1 MSMYRE
7 RLARLR
13 GALDRLGA
21 DAALISQP
29 ESRRYL
35 SGYSGHDMP
44 PRDSAGYLFV
54 SARDAFLLTDGR
66 TAEMAAAE
74 SPDYEVVVYQNVEL
88 AARTVAELS
97 RKSAARRVAF
107 ESIHLPYVLWQRM
120 GAALAGSAD
129 LVEGG
134 ELVDQLR
141 IAKDAEELR
150 QLGAA
155 VAVLDDCFGH
165 LVEHVLRAGITERQV
180 SAAVD
185 DYLRSRGSETSFASI
200 VASGPNSA
208 IPHAPITDRELREG
222 EPLKIDIGA
231 VVNGY
236 CSDMTRTVC
245 LGEAPP
251 QLRELHALVLES
263 QETAERD
270 IRPGM
275 TGREGDTIAREV
287 IQRAG
292 HADLFTHGTGHGIG
306 LEVHEPPWLSQSRG
320 DHVLAPGMV
329 FSVEPGVY
337 LPGWGG
343 VRIEDL
349 VVLEANGARVLSQS
363 PKTLELRGDR
373 P

>member
-1 MSMYRE
+1 MSTFQE

-13 GALDRLGA
+13 AALERLGA

-35 SGYSGHDMP
+35 SGYSGHDLP
-44 PRDSAGYLFV
+44 PRDPAGYLYV
-54 SARDAFLLTDGR
+54 TGRDAFLLTDGR
-66 TAEMAAAE
+66 TAEMAEAE
-74 SPDYEVVVYQNVEL
+74 SPDYEVMVYKNVEV
-88 AARTVAELS
+88 APDTVAEVT
-97 RKSAARRVAF
+97 RKSGARRVAF
-107 ESIHLPYVLWQRM
+107 ESIHLPYILWKRF
-120 GAALAGSAD
+120 GEALAGSAE
-129 LVEGG
+129 LIEGG

-141 IAKDAEELR
+141 IAKDAAELE

-155 VAVLDDCFGH
+155 AAVLDDCFAH
-165 LVEHVLRAGITERQV
+165 LVERVLRPGISERQV

-200 VASGPNSA
+200 IASGPNSA
-208 IPHAPITDRELREG
+208 IPHAPITDRELRG
-222 EPLKIDIGA
+222 NEPLKIDIGA
-231 VVNGY
+231 RVQGY

-251 QLRELHALVLES
+251 QLRELHALVLDS
-263 QETAERD
+263 QETAERAV
-270 IRPGM
+270 RPGM
-275 TGREGDTIAREV
+275 SGREGDSIAREV
-287 IQRAG
+287 IERAG
-292 HADLFTHGTGHGIG
+292 YGDQFIHGTGHGIG

-320 DHVLAPGMV
+320 DHVLGEGMV

-363 PKTLELRGDR
+363 PKTLELRGER
-373 P
+373 R